1 MVVLPRGDPRQDAP
15 TTASRLEKH
24 YHGPDTVLSVLCV
37 LFHLKIPAIRWV
49 GAVDILTFQ
58 TGKLGLG
65 HLSSFPK
72 HPRLF
77 SPGLCDS
84 VFSGLS

>member
-1 MVVLPRGDPRQDAP
+1 MVVLPSGDPRQDAP
-15 TTASRLEKH
+15 TSASELEEH
-24 YHGPDTVLSVLCV
+24 YHVPGTVLSVLCV
-37 LFHLKIPAIRWV
+37 LFHLKITAIHWA
-49 GAVDILTFQ
+49 GAIDIPTFQ

-72 HPRLF
+72 HTRLF
-77 SPGLCDS
+77 SPGLYDS